1 MKRYGRNLLNLRNVI
16 PAKPGIRS
24 SDTFLDSCF
33 RGSDVG
39 SGFLAFVFALS
50 FLLFSSPVYAHS
62 IHYEVQQKGISVKV
76 FYSEKDPASYSS
88 YELYGP
94 GDALPHQTGRTDKNG
109 FASFFPDRAGIWKI
123 KIWGESSHGFHGV
136 TIDVRV
142 NEPLHLQSFS
152 RPLVATHT
160 KLIVG
165 ISLIFGLFGIYAFL
179 RSRRNRIKENES

>member
-1 MKRYGRNLLNLRNVI
+1 MKKMATVKKLL
-16 PAKPGIRS
+16 
-24 SDTFLDSCF
+24 F
-33 RGSDVG
+33 
-39 SGFLAFVFALS
+39 FVFC
-50 FLLFSSPVYAHS
+50 FYLFTSSVYAHS

-94 GDALPHQTGRTDKNG
+94 GDTLPHQTGRTDKNG
-109 FASFFPDRAGIWKI
+109 FASFFPDRAGVWKI

-136 TIDVRV
+136 TIDVKI
-142 NEPLHLQSFS
+142 NEALQLQSFN

-179 RSRRNRIKENES
+179 RSRRTRDKKNGS